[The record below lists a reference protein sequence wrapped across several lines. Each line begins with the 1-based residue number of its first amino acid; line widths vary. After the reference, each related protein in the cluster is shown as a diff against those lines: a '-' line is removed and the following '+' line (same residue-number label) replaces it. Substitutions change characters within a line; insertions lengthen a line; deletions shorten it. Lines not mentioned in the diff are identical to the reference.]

1 MRKKDILSLVAGA
14 TIVASPAMN
23 TFATTG
29 TMNVD
34 KPISTEVK
42 STEDS
47 IKSAGEKV
55 KSTEQLMQE
64 KAAILQKFEE
74 AKKAAQTN
82 YTDTSNKID
91 SNKADVEN
99 YKAEIARLAKE
110 FNDKKQKLINDK
122 KDAIKSTEN
131 NIKELKKTKAELEK
145 NLEAANKALEQAQ
158 NDYDTEVADNKAMK
172 AELAKAQEA
181 LESAQKVYDEKQSAL
196 NELLAQKTAA
206 ESELNSLNEQKKGLS
221 DQIADLNKGITDN
234 QNKINDIDATL
245 TGLKEQLTNEE
256 ADQSNIEKEI
266 QATEANKSALETEL
280 NNSKTEL
287 ATAEAA
293 LAETTAK
300 YNKLAADNKELIGL
314 TETEDTLKSKLNTAQ
329 SELNEANAKLQ
340 ASQTTYDTKKAAYE
354 SAKAE
359 ADAKK
364 EALIAEHN
372 EKVQAA
378 QEAVNEA
385 QKTLD
390 NAQKAY
396 DDAVQKLNEDIAAND
411 QALKDVANQEANLV
425 KSFLNSKVLPGMTY
439 DEMHAKVFAEG
450 AKAEEGSPIYKIFN
464 TPAAVEEV
472 EEYIKA
478 GLTLENFNKA
488 LKMVDE
494 FNWLRAN
501 AGPHPVET
509 EKGIE
514 YIDHIKPVKIS
525 YDMMMM
531 SIFSTAISTAAPTA
545 GVELNHHGAHFLR
558 ELYVQCGENLAWGY
572 NLRMDVPNDK
582 MKNSSSPFDG
592 WYYDERKSVE
602 TNDGGQ
608 TGHYYN
614 VIGNDKYIGSSHLN
628 VPNKYCATGQ
638 MFNGEWAIMNKL
650 PKKMGT
656 TQTPKT
662 ATYEEA
668 KAEFEKFSNDVLNR
682 KAELIKEKKRLAT
695 KEDLNAPK
703 QALDAA
709 KSALTNKKKTLS
721 DLQAITDFP
730 VDMSK
735 VESTKKA
742 MDDFKPTLDK
752 DINAQKA
759 KQSAFDEAKAAHK
772 TAKEALDKFIDEHK
786 DLNNEITTLR
796 EKKNQQT
803 DEVNRIK
810 KSITDTNKKIADNDS
825 TLATQKEALN
835 KAKAAVKATNNKIA
849 ENTTNKGNLQKAIT
863 ESQTSIDELNNSV
876 NDIDNKIPNVE
887 KTLADLDAPIKDKT
901 SEVEASKPA
910 VKAAQDNYDKII
922 AAYMNK
928 ERAWYDNSIDPKDTD
943 LDKFVKAAEAR
954 LKNAKTLKNKINSQI
969 EDKTNNLTTN
979 KAELEK
985 LNKELDELLKIKDIK
1000 LDDESTYTDDMKALA
1015 KKITDTEAE
1024 TAALQENL
1032 PKLKLA
1038 LEKAEID
1045 YDNANAEYKKAKA
1058 DYDNAKADY
1067 DKLVA
1072 KKQQAEELARMA
1084 AEAQRKTEAQR
1095 VEQAKAP
1102 QTSDSNESLATGAL
1116 MTAAVG
1122 TLLSRFKKKRNR

>member
-34 KPISTEVK
+34 KPISTEIK

-47 IKSAGEKV
+47 IKSAGENV
-55 KSTEQLMQE
+55 KSAEQLMKE

-74 AKKAAQTN
+74 AKKTAQTN
-82 YTDTSNKID
+82 YADTSNKID
-91 SNKADVEN
+91 SNKVDVEN
-99 YKAEIARLAKE
+99 FKAEIAQLAKT
-110 FNDKKQKLINDK
+110 FNDKKQELINNK
-122 KDAIKSTEN
+122 KEAIEN
-131 NIKELKKTKAELEK
+131 TQNTINNLEKTKADLEK
-145 NLEAANKALEQAQ
+145 NLKDAQEALKQAQ
-158 NDYDTEVADNKAMK
+158 IDYDTEVADNEAMK
-172 AELAKAQEA
+172 ANLAEAKKA
-181 LESAQKVYDEKQSAL
+181 LESAQKAYDEKKLAL
-196 NELLAQKTAA
+196 DELLNNKAKA
-206 ESELNSLNEQKKGLS
+206 ESELNSLNEQRKTLT

-234 QNKINDIDATL
+234 QNKIKDIDATL
-245 TGLKEQLTNEE
+245 TALKEQLTNEE
-256 ADQSNIEKEI
+256 ADQSNIENGI
-266 QATEANKSALETEL
+266 QTTEANKSALETEL
-280 NNSKTEL
+280 NNSKTKL

-300 YNKLAADNKELIGL
+300 YNKLAEDNKELIGL
-314 TETEDTLKSKLNTAQ
+314 TETEDALKSKLDVAQ
-329 SELNEANAKLQ
+329 SELDEANAKLQ
-340 ASQTTYDTKKAAYE
+340 ASQTTFDNKKAAYE

-396 DDAVQKLNEDIAAND
+396 DDAVQKLNEDIAANE
-411 QALKDVANQEANLV
+411 QALKDVANEEANLV
-425 KSFLNSKVLPGMTY
+425 KNFLNSKVLPGMTY
-439 DEMHAKVFAEG
+439 DEMHAKVFSEAM
-450 AKAEEGSPIYKIFN
+450 KEEGPIKQIFSN
-464 TPAAVEEV
+464 KEAVKEV
-472 EEYIKA
+472 EEYLQA
-478 GLTLENFNKA
+478 GLTFENFNKA

-494 FNWLRAN
+494 YNWIRAN

-509 EKGIE
+509 EKGIKT
-514 YIDHIKPVKIS
+514 IDNLKPVKIS

-545 GVELNHHGAHFLR
+545 GVKEHHIGSYFLDG
-558 ELYVQCGENLAWGY
+558 LYVQCGENLAWGY
-572 NLRMDVPNDK
+572 NLNMETPNDK
-582 MKNSSSPFDG
+582 IKGSSSPFDG
-592 WYYDERKSVE
+592 WYYDERESLEKQ
-602 TNDGGQ
+602 DGGQ

-614 VIGNDKYIGSSHLN
+614 VIGDDEYIGSSHLHA
-628 VPNKYCATGQ
+628 PNKWTATGQ
-638 MFNGEWAIMNKL
+638 MFNGEWAIMTKL

-742 MDDFKPTLDK
+742 MDDFKPTLYK

-772 TAKEALDKFIDEHK
+772 TAKEALDKFIEEHK
-786 DLNNEITTLR
+786 DLSNEITTLR
-796 EKKNQQT
+796 EKKTQQT

-849 ENTTNKGNLQKAIT
+849 ENTTNKENLQKAIS

-876 NDIDNKIPNVE
+876 KEIDNKIPNVK

-922 AAYMNK
+922 AAYMDK
-928 ERAWYDNSIDPKDTD
+928 ERAWYDNSTELRDID
-943 LDKFVKAAEAR
+943 LDKFVKAAYAR
-954 LKNAKTLKNKINSQI
+954 LNNAKTLKEDINNQI
-969 EDKTNNLTTN
+969 EANNKNLDTKN
-979 KAELEK
+979 AELAQ
-985 LNKELDELLKIKDIK
+985 LNKELEELLKIKDIT

-1015 KKITDTEAE
+1015 KKIAVTESE
-1024 TAALQENL
+1024 TAALKDKL

-1038 LEKAEID
+1038 LKAAEGD

-1058 DYDNAKADY
+1058 DYDNAKAEY
-1067 DKLVA
+1067 DRLVA
-1072 KKQQAEELARMA
+1072 KKQKADELVRIA

-1095 VEQAKAP
+1095 VEQAKVP
-1102 QTSDSNESLATGAL
+1102 QTSDSDEFLATGAL
-1116 MTAAVG
+1116 MTAAMG
-1122 TLLSRFKKKRNR
+1122 TLLSIFKKKNNR